1 MIYMPK
7 KSKKSQYLSI
17 LFIASG
23 FAAMG
28 LSAIIK
34 SSGTVQI
41 MAMVLIV
48 TGIQLLV
55 RFSLTDY
62 RYIIDDKDD
71 GSSDLIVCKR
81 QGKKDVKVC
90 HVSLSCVTD
99 ICRRSAKHP
108 KADARYNYMQNP
120 AGEEIS
126 ITFLDKEKTCEII
139 IECDESFVS
148 AIKSRTAVSGDV
160 QTRFAM

>member
-1 MIYMPK
+1 MIYTPK
-7 KSKKSQYLSI
+7 KSKKSQYLSV
-17 LFIASG
+17 LFIVSG
-23 FAAMG
+23 FAAMA
-28 LSAIIK
+28 LSAILP
-34 SSGTVQI
+34 SPGVVQSVS
-41 MAMVLIV
+41 MVLIIA
-48 TGIQLLV
+48 GIQMLV

-71 GSSDLIVCKR
+71 GSADLIVCKR

-99 ICRRSAKHP
+99 ICKRSEKHQ

-126 ITFLDKEKTCEII
+126 LTFLDGERTCEII
-139 IECDESFVS
+139 IECDEDFVS
-148 AIKSRTAVSGDV
+148 AIKSRTSVSGDV

>member
-1 MIYMPK
+1 MIYTPK
-7 KSKKSQYLSI
+7 KSRKSQYLSI
-17 LFIASG
+17 LFIVSG
-23 FAAMG
+23 FAAMA
-28 LSAIIK
+28 LSAILK
-34 SSGTVQI
+34 SPGTVQI
-41 MAMVLIV
+41 MSMVLIV
-48 TGIQLLV
+48 TGVQMLV
-55 RFSLTDY
+55 RFSLTDF

-71 GSSDLIVCKR
+71 GSSDLIVCRR

-99 ICRRSAKHP
+99 ICKRSKKHHG
-108 KADARYNYMQNP
+108 ADARYNYMQNP

-126 ITFLDKEKTCEII
+126 LTFLDGEKTCEII